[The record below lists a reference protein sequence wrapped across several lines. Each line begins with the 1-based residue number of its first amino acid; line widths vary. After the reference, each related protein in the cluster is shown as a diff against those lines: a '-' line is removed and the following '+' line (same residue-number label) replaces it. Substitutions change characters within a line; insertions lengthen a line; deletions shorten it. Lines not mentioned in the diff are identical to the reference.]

1 MDWDDLFFTP
11 KESRL
16 IELIDLLKYGEA
28 VAYCHPFPAHRS
40 RRLRVIYL
48 ACNPKSILD
57 LDFARCT
64 PLHRA
69 ITQGAP
75 LGLVQCLV
83 AVWPEIVRKP
93 NRGGKVPLHLA
104 AGCGST
110 DETIMAY
117 LVSLYPGA
125 LLLQDKMG
133 FIPLNYACM
142 FKNPA
147 QAEFLI
153 PLYRQSVPSGLR
165 NICNAGMVNMGQ
177 GMGPIH
183 MAVNHCYVSECKK
196 ENSLPALRMVK
207 ALLAADSEAAK
218 HRSLSGET
226 ALHVAAKDSVS
237 STNAE
242 LMTTLLLAYP
252 DAAFETET
260 NAEGEPRMP
269 PAILNFC
276 RQHLNW
282 KRRKNWLLALNGS
295 GFRYGD
301 NNHCTETVDTGGGR
315 GGGGGGGGRGSLDVK
330 SQAEHVRVVKMVYGC
345 DNIVRR
351 ISSFI

>member
-16 IELIDLLKYGEA
+16 IELIDSLKYGEA
-28 VAYCHPFPAHRS
+28 VAY
-40 RRLRVIYL
+40 L
-48 ACNPKSILD
+48 ACNPKSVLD

-69 ITQGAP
+69 ITHGAP

-104 AGCGST
+104 AGSGAT

-183 MAVNHCYVSECKK
+183 MAVNHCYVDESKK
-196 ENSLPALRMVK
+196 EDSLPALRMVK
-207 ALLAADSEAAK
+207 ALLAADPEAAK

-252 DAAFETET
+252 EAAFET
-260 NAEGEPRMP
+260 NAEGEPKMP
-269 PAILNFC
+269 RSILNLV
-276 RQHLNW
+276 RQNLNW

-301 NNHCTETVDTGGGR
+301 NNHCTETVDTGGS
-315 GGGGGGGGRGSLDVK
+315 GGGGGSVDVK
-330 SQAEHVRVVKMVYGC
+330 SQAEHERVVKTVYGC